1 MVKNIKLNT
10 FFFKEYAQITEKNSY
25 SAYIPNGSKGIWCIA
40 DFNEKINEKMQ
51 EKSEISQKIGNG
63 NIENKKI
70 DKINLAKI
78 GVHKII
84 EKYLGNN
91 EFSLENIKQMIQSS
105 IDKVIFEKTKLY
117 KFHKAEKDFDLKNFY
132 SQIVIIIEKNN
143 MIVGNMGKTELVL
156 YRENRI
162 VEKISG
168 EQFKKIRLKKH
179 DYLLA
184 GSPEF
189 WKVVNESEIEEIY
202 VDRKSKL
209 NVEQNLSEQIKA
221 SEKKLGKVIPFLSI
235 FVEDIEMEKNYELLE
250 KEINE
255 KNQKQEKV
263 VKYIFL
269 AVIFV
274 FMFIGLMIFL
284 ELHHALVLAMGFMTI
299 PYAILT
305 FKLSGKRAK
314 GSREAVVLV
323 QELTNNYKI
332 NSCNMREAIE
342 ATAISMESSAA
353 VKRVMI
359 NLAKNLNNASSSK
372 EIGEAVENFRFAFGT
387 AWADILAA
395 NIFIAVYRGVKVEN
409 SLRDLGKSIAN
420 SKKIVE
426 HSRRQGYE
434 ARLMIRYMMPIC
446 MIMTIIGSKLFFDMS
461 IAEYIVCQFSS
472 KSSLYWLLASI
483 FLYSAACLADMFF
496 SSRKMDL

>member
-10 FFFKEYAQITEKNSY
+10 FFFKEYAQIAEKNTY

-40 DFNEKINEKMQ
+40 DLDKKTDEKMQ
-51 EKSEISQKIGNG
+51 EKLEISQKIENS
-63 NIENKKI
+63 NVENKKV

-84 EKYLGNN
+84 EKYLENN
-91 EFSLENIKQMIQSS
+91 EFLLENMKQMIQSS
-105 IDKVIFEKTKLY
+105 IDKVIFEKAKLY

-202 VDRKSKL
+202 VDRKSKS

-250 KEINE
+250 KKINE

-274 FMFIGLMIFL
+274 FIFVSVGKNIQKGNLKGERKEKVKNIMAEKIIEKANLMKTNLNKQSEIERNKVRQKNIEDEIEKTL
-284 ELHHALVLAMGFMTI
+284 ENSNLVENEEVKNKKI
-299 PYAILT
+299 ENEEIE
-305 FKLSGKRAK
+305 K
-314 GSREAVVLV
+314 
-323 QELTNNYKI
+323 NY
-332 NSCNMREAIE
+332 
-342 ATAISMESSAA
+342 
-353 VKRVMI
+353 
-359 NLAKNLNNASSSK
+359 AKNLEITQNIIKTKEKRAEKLNNSRIKKKVSKNKKYNRKNLNADNRNFKKNYKVKSNGISQLEK
-372 EIGEAVENFRFAFGT
+372 EIEQNWEVLGRDRNGNNFVKNREFKRENKNGFFVKGN
-387 AWADILAA
+387 
-395 NIFIAVYRGVKVEN
+395 NIE
-409 SLRDLGKSIAN
+409 
-420 SKKIVE
+420 
-426 HSRRQGYE
+426 
-434 ARLMIRYMMPIC
+434 
-446 MIMTIIGSKLFFDMS
+446 
-461 IAEYIVCQFSS
+461 
-472 KSSLYWLLASI
+472 
-483 FLYSAACLADMFF
+483 
-496 SSRKMDL
+496 

>member
-1 MVKNIKLNT
+1 MIKNIKLNT
-10 FFFKEYAQITEKNSY
+10 FFFKEYAQIAEKNTY

-40 DFNEKINEKMQ
+40 DLDEKTNEKWQK
-51 EKSEISQKIGNG
+51 KSEISQKIGNS

-84 EKYLGNN
+84 EKYLENN

-117 KFHKAEKDFDLKNFY
+117 KFHKAEKNFY

-143 MIVGNMGKTELVL
+143 MIVGNMGKTEFVL

-168 EQFKKIRLKKH
+168 EQVKKIRLKKH

-184 GSPEF
+184 GSPGF
-189 WKVVNESEIEEIY
+189 WKVVNESEIEEVY

-274 FMFIGLMIFL
+274 FMFISVGKNIQKGNLKGKRKEKVKNIMAEKIIEKANLMK
-284 ELHHALVLAMGFMTI
+284 TN
-299 PYAILT
+299 
-305 FKLSGKRAK
+305 LSKRAK
-314 GSREAVVLV
+314 IEMDKVRQKNIEDEKTL
-323 QELTNNYKI
+323 E
-332 NSCNMREAIE
+332 NS
-342 ATAISMESSAA
+342 
-353 VKRVMI
+353 
-359 NLAKNLNNASSSK
+359 NLAENKEVRNKKIENEEIEKNHVKNLEITQNIIETKEKRAEKLNNSRIKKKVSKNKKYNRKNLNADNRNFKKNYKVKSNGISQLEK
-372 EIGEAVENFRFAFGT
+372 EIEKNWEVLGRDRNGNNFVKNREFKREKKNGFFIKGN
-387 AWADILAA
+387 
-395 NIFIAVYRGVKVEN
+395 NIEWEV
-409 SLRDLGKSIAN
+409 
-420 SKKIVE
+420 
-426 HSRRQGYE
+426 
-434 ARLMIRYMMPIC
+434 
-446 MIMTIIGSKLFFDMS
+446 
-461 IAEYIVCQFSS
+461 
-472 KSSLYWLLASI
+472 
-483 FLYSAACLADMFF
+483 
-496 SSRKMDL
+496 

>member
-10 FFFKEYAQITEKNSY
+10 FFFKEYVKIAEKNTY

-40 DFNEKINEKMQ
+40 DFDEKTNEKMQ
-51 EKSEISQKIGNG
+51 EKSEISQKIEKS

-84 EKYLGNN
+84 EKYLENN

-168 EQFKKIRLKKH
+168 KQFKKIRLKKH

-274 FMFIGLMIFL
+274 FMFVSVGKNIQKGNLKGERKEKVKNIMAQKIIEKANLMKANLNKQSEIERNKVKQKNIEDEVEKTL
-284 ELHHALVLAMGFMTI
+284 ENSDLVENEEVKNK
-299 PYAILT
+299 
-305 FKLSGKRAK
+305 KLENEEIEK
-314 GSREAVVLV
+314 
-323 QELTNNYKI
+323 NY
-332 NSCNMREAIE
+332 
-342 ATAISMESSAA
+342 
-353 VKRVMI
+353 
-359 NLAKNLNNASSSK
+359 AKNLEITQNIIKTKEKGAEKLNNSRIIKKVSK
-372 EIGEAVENFRFAFGT
+372 N
-387 AWADILAA
+387 
-395 NIFIAVYRGVKVEN
+395 
-409 SLRDLGKSIAN
+409 
-420 SKKIVE
+420 KKYN
-426 HSRRQGYE
+426 R
-434 ARLMIRYMMPIC
+434 
-446 MIMTIIGSKLFFDMS
+446 
-461 IAEYIVCQFSS
+461 
-472 KSSLYWLLASI
+472 
-483 FLYSAACLADMFF
+483 
-496 SSRKMDL
+496 

>member
-51 EKSEISQKIGNG
+51 EKSEISQKFENS
-63 NIENKKI
+63 NVENKKI

-84 EKYLGNN
+84 EKYLENN
-91 EFSLENIKQMIQSS
+91 EFSLENIEQIIQSS
-105 IDKVIFEKTKLY
+105 IDKVVFEKTKLY

-162 VEKISG
+162 VEKIG
-168 EQFKKIRLKKH
+168 GKQVKKIRLKKH

-189 WKVVNESEIEEIY
+189 WKVVNESEIEEVY
-202 VDRKSKL
+202 VDKKSKE
-209 NVEQNLSEQIKA
+209 NIEQSLSEQIKLA
-221 SEKKLGKVIPFLSI
+221 EKKLGKVIPFLSI

-274 FMFIGLMIFL
+274 FMFVSVGKNIQKGNLKGERKEKNIMAEKIIEKANLMKNNLNKQSEIERNKVRQKNIEDEKTL
-284 ELHHALVLAMGFMTI
+284 E
-299 PYAILT
+299 
-305 FKLSGKRAK
+305 
-314 GSREAVVLV
+314 
-323 QELTNNYKI
+323 
-332 NSCNMREAIE
+332 NS
-342 ATAISMESSAA
+342 
-353 VKRVMI
+353 
-359 NLAKNLNNASSSK
+359 NLAENKEVRNKKIENKEIEKNHVKNLEITQNITESKEKSTKKLNNSRIKKKVSKNKEYNRKNLNADNRNFKKNYKVKSNGISQLEK
-372 EIGEAVENFRFAFGT
+372 EIEKNWEVLGRDRNGNNF
-387 AWADILAA
+387 
-395 NIFIAVYRGVKVEN
+395 VKNRE
-409 SLRDLGKSIAN
+409 
-420 SKKIVE
+420 
-426 HSRRQGYE
+426 
-434 ARLMIRYMMPIC
+434 
-446 MIMTIIGSKLFFDMS
+446 F
-461 IAEYIVCQFSS
+461 
-472 KSSLYWLLASI
+472 
-483 FLYSAACLADMFF
+483 
-496 SSRKMDL
+496 

>member
-10 FFFKEYAQITEKNSY
+10 FFFKEYAQIAEKNTY

-40 DFNEKINEKMQ
+40 DFDEKTDEKIQ
-51 EKSEISQKIGNG
+51 EKLEISQKIENS
-63 NIENKKI
+63 NVENEKIE
-70 DKINLAKI
+70 KINLAKI

-168 EQFKKIRLKKH
+168 EQVKKIRLKKH

-184 GSPEF
+184 GSPGF

-274 FMFIGLMIFL
+274 FMFVSVGKNIQKGNFKGERKEKVKNIMAEKILEKANLM
-284 ELHHALVLAMGFMTI
+284 
-299 PYAILT
+299 
-305 FKLSGKRAK
+305 KNNLSKRA
-314 GSREAVVLV
+314 E
-323 QELTNNYKI
+323 
-332 NSCNMREAIE
+332 IE
-342 ATAISMESSAA
+342 MDK
-353 VKRVMI
+353 VKQKNI
-359 NLAKNLNNASSSK
+359 ENEEIEKNHAKNLEITQNIIETKEKRAEKLNNSRIKKKSSK
-372 EIGEAVENFRFAFGT
+372 NKKYNRKNLNADNRNFKKNYKVKSNGISQLEKEIEQNWEVLGRDRNGNNFVKNREFKRENKNGFFIKGN
-387 AWADILAA
+387 
-395 NIFIAVYRGVKVEN
+395 NIEWEV
-409 SLRDLGKSIAN
+409 
-420 SKKIVE
+420 
-426 HSRRQGYE
+426 
-434 ARLMIRYMMPIC
+434 
-446 MIMTIIGSKLFFDMS
+446 
-461 IAEYIVCQFSS
+461 
-472 KSSLYWLLASI
+472 
-483 FLYSAACLADMFF
+483 
-496 SSRKMDL
+496 

>member
-40 DFNEKINEKMQ
+40 DFNEKTDEKIQ
-51 EKSEISQKIGNG
+51 EKSEVSQKIENS
-63 NIENKKI
+63 NVENKKI

-91 EFSLENIKQMIQSS
+91 EFSLENIKQMMQSS

-117 KFHKAEKDFDLKNFY
+117 KFHKAENNLDLKNFY

-168 EQFKKIRLKKH
+168 EESKKVRLKKY

-189 WKVVNESEIEEIY
+189 WKVVNESEIEEVY
-202 VDRKSKL
+202 VDKKSKE
-209 NVEQNLSEQIKA
+209 NIEQSLSEQIKLA
-221 SEKKLGKVIPFLSI
+221 EKKLGKVISFLSI

-263 VKYIFL
+263 VKYMFL

-274 FMFIGLMIFL
+274 FMFVSVGKNIQKGNLKGERKEKVKNIMAEKIIEKANLM
-284 ELHHALVLAMGFMTI
+284 
-299 PYAILT
+299 
-305 FKLSGKRAK
+305 KNNLSKRAEIEMDKVKQKNIENEEIEKNYVKNLEITQNITKSKEK
-314 GSREAVVLV
+314 GAKKLNNSRIKKKVSK
-323 QELTNNYKI
+323 NKKYN
-332 NSCNMREAIE
+332 R
-342 ATAISMESSAA
+342 
-353 VKRVMI
+353 
-359 NLAKNLNNASSSK
+359 KNLNADNRNFKKNYKVKSNGISQLEK
-372 EIGEAVENFRFAFGT
+372 EIEQNWEVLGRDRNGNNFG
-387 AWADILAA
+387 
-395 NIFIAVYRGVKVEN
+395 
-409 SLRDLGKSIAN
+409 
-420 SKKIVE
+420 
-426 HSRRQGYE
+426 
-434 ARLMIRYMMPIC
+434 
-446 MIMTIIGSKLFFDMS
+446 
-461 IAEYIVCQFSS
+461 
-472 KSSLYWLLASI
+472 
-483 FLYSAACLADMFF
+483 
-496 SSRKMDL
+496 

>member
-1 MVKNIKLNT
+1 MIKKIKLNT
-10 FFFKEYAQITEKNSY
+10 FFFKEYAQIAEKNTY

-40 DFNEKINEKMQ
+40 DLDEKTNEKWQ
-51 EKSEISQKIGNG
+51 EKSEISQKIKNS
-63 NIENKKI
+63 NVENEKIE
-70 DKINLAKI
+70 KINLAKI

-84 EKYLGNN
+84 EKYLENN
-91 EFSLENIKQMIQSS
+91 EFSLENIKQIIQSS
-105 IDKVIFEKTKLY
+105 IDKVVFEKTKLY

-143 MIVGNMGKTELVL
+143 MIVGNMGKTEFVL

-168 EQFKKIRLKKH
+168 EQVKKIRLKKH

-184 GSPEF
+184 GSPGF

-255 KNQKQEKV
+255 KNQKREKV

-274 FMFIGLMIFL
+274 FMFISVGKNIQKGNLKGKRKEKVKNIMAEKIIEKANLMK
-284 ELHHALVLAMGFMTI
+284 TN
-299 PYAILT
+299 
-305 FKLSGKRAK
+305 LSKRAK
-314 GSREAVVLV
+314 IEMDKVRQKNIEDEKTL
-323 QELTNNYKI
+323 E
-332 NSCNMREAIE
+332 NS
-342 ATAISMESSAA
+342 
-353 VKRVMI
+353 
-359 NLAKNLNNASSSK
+359 NLAENKEVRNKKIENEEIEKNHVKNLEITQNIIETKEKRAEKLNNSRIKKKVSKNKKYNRKNLNADNRNFKKNYKVKSNGISQLEK
-372 EIGEAVENFRFAFGT
+372 EIEKNWEILGRDRNGNNFVKNREFKRENKNGFFIKGN
-387 AWADILAA
+387 
-395 NIFIAVYRGVKVEN
+395 NIEWEV
-409 SLRDLGKSIAN
+409 
-420 SKKIVE
+420 
-426 HSRRQGYE
+426 
-434 ARLMIRYMMPIC
+434 
-446 MIMTIIGSKLFFDMS
+446 
-461 IAEYIVCQFSS
+461 
-472 KSSLYWLLASI
+472 
-483 FLYSAACLADMFF
+483 
-496 SSRKMDL
+496 

>member
-1 MVKNIKLNT
+1 MIKNIKLNT
-10 FFFKEYAQITEKNSY
+10 FFFKEYAQIAEKNTY

-40 DFNEKINEKMQ
+40 DFNEKIDEKMQ
-51 EKSEISQKIGNG
+51 EKSEIFQKIENS
-63 NIENKKI
+63 NVENKKV

-84 EKYLGNN
+84 EKYLENN
-91 EFSLENIKQMIQSS
+91 EFSLENIEQIIQSS

-143 MIVGNMGKTELVL
+143 MIVGNMGKTEFIL

-255 KNQKQEKV
+255 KNQKQEMA
-263 VKYIFL
+263 VKYMFLVAMFIFL
-269 AVIFV
+269 FV
-274 FMFIGLMIFL
+274 SVGKNIQKGNLKGERKEKAKNIMAEKILEKANLM
-284 ELHHALVLAMGFMTI
+284 
-299 PYAILT
+299 
-305 FKLSGKRAK
+305 KNNLSKRAEIEMDK
-314 GSREAVVLV
+314 VKQKNIENEEIEKNYVKNLEITQNIIETKEERAKKLNNSRIKKKVSK
-323 QELTNNYKI
+323 NKKYN
-332 NSCNMREAIE
+332 R
-342 ATAISMESSAA
+342 
-353 VKRVMI
+353 
-359 NLAKNLNNASSSK
+359 KNLNADNRNFKKNYKVKSNGISQLEK
-372 EIGEAVENFRFAFGT
+372 EIEKNWEILGRDRNGNNFVKNREFKRENKNGFFIKGN
-387 AWADILAA
+387 
-395 NIFIAVYRGVKVEN
+395 NIEWEV
-409 SLRDLGKSIAN
+409 
-420 SKKIVE
+420 
-426 HSRRQGYE
+426 
-434 ARLMIRYMMPIC
+434 
-446 MIMTIIGSKLFFDMS
+446 
-461 IAEYIVCQFSS
+461 
-472 KSSLYWLLASI
+472 
-483 FLYSAACLADMFF
+483 
-496 SSRKMDL
+496 

>member
-51 EKSEISQKIGNG
+51 EKSEISQKFENS
-63 NIENKKI
+63 NVENKKI

-84 EKYLGNN
+84 EKYLENN

-117 KFHKAEKDFDLKNFY
+117 KFHKPEKDFDLKNFY

-143 MIVGNMGKTELVL
+143 MIVGNMGKTEFVL

-168 EQFKKIRLKKH
+168 EQVKKIRLKKH

-184 GSPEF
+184 GSPGF
-189 WKVVNESEIEEIY
+189 WKVVNENEIEEIY

-255 KNQKQEKV
+255 KNQKREMA
-263 VKYIFL
+263 VKYMFL

-274 FMFIGLMIFL
+274 FMFVSVGKNIQKGNLKDERKEKVKNIMAEKILEKANLM
-284 ELHHALVLAMGFMTI
+284 
-299 PYAILT
+299 
-305 FKLSGKRAK
+305 KNNLSKRAEIEMDKVKQKNIENEEIEKNYVKNLEITQNIIETKEK
-314 GSREAVVLV
+314 GAEKLNNSRIKKKVSK
-323 QELTNNYKI
+323 NKKYN
-332 NSCNMREAIE
+332 R
-342 ATAISMESSAA
+342 
-353 VKRVMI
+353 
-359 NLAKNLNNASSSK
+359 KNLNTDNRNFKKNYKVKSNGISQLEK
-372 EIGEAVENFRFAFGT
+372 EIEKNWEILGRDRNGNNFVKNREFKRENKNGFFIKGN
-387 AWADILAA
+387 
-395 NIFIAVYRGVKVEN
+395 NIEWEV
-409 SLRDLGKSIAN
+409 
-420 SKKIVE
+420 
-426 HSRRQGYE
+426 
-434 ARLMIRYMMPIC
+434 
-446 MIMTIIGSKLFFDMS
+446 
-461 IAEYIVCQFSS
+461 
-472 KSSLYWLLASI
+472 
-483 FLYSAACLADMFF
+483 
-496 SSRKMDL
+496 

>member
-1 MVKNIKLNT
+1 MIKKIKLNT
-10 FFFKEYAQITEKNSY
+10 FFFKEYAQISEKNTY

-40 DFNEKINEKMQ
+40 DLDEKADEKMQ
-51 EKSEISQKIGNG
+51 KKLEIFQKIENS
-63 NIENKKI
+63 NVENKKI

-84 EKYLGNN
+84 EKYLENN

-105 IDKVIFEKTKLY
+105 IDKVVFEKTKLY

-162 VEKISG
+162 VKKISG
-168 EQFKKIRLKKH
+168 EQVKKISLKKH

-263 VKYIFL
+263 VKYMFL

-274 FMFIGLMIFL
+274 FMFVSVGKNIQKGNLKGERKEKVKNIMVEKIIEKANLMKNNLNKQSEIEGNKVRQKNIEDEVEKTFENSDMGKNEEVRNKKIENEEIEKNYVKKL
-284 ELHHALVLAMGFMTI
+284 EITQNI
-299 PYAILT
+299 IET
-305 FKLSGKRAK
+305 KEKRAK
-314 GSREAVVLV
+314 KLNNSRIKKKVSK
-323 QELTNNYKI
+323 NKKYN
-332 NSCNMREAIE
+332 R
-342 ATAISMESSAA
+342 
-353 VKRVMI
+353 
-359 NLAKNLNNASSSK
+359 KNLNADNRNFKKNYKVKSNGISELEK
-372 EIGEAVENFRFAFGT
+372 EIEKNWEVLGRDRNGNNFVKNREFKRENKNGFFVKGN
-387 AWADILAA
+387 
-395 NIFIAVYRGVKVEN
+395 NIEWEV
-409 SLRDLGKSIAN
+409 
-420 SKKIVE
+420 
-426 HSRRQGYE
+426 
-434 ARLMIRYMMPIC
+434 
-446 MIMTIIGSKLFFDMS
+446 
-461 IAEYIVCQFSS
+461 
-472 KSSLYWLLASI
+472 
-483 FLYSAACLADMFF
+483 
-496 SSRKMDL
+496 

>member
-1 MVKNIKLNT
+1 MIKNIKLNT
-10 FFFKEYAQITEKNSY
+10 FFFKEYAQISEKNTY

-40 DFNEKINEKMQ
+40 DLNEKADEKMQ
-51 EKSEISQKIGNG
+51 KKLEIFQKIENS
-63 NIENKKI
+63 NVENKKI

-84 EKYLGNN
+84 EKYLENN

-117 KFHKAEKDFDLKNFY
+117 KFHKAKKDFDLKNFY

-143 MIVGNMGKTELVL
+143 MIVGNIGKTELVL

-184 GSPEF
+184 GSLEF

-235 FVEDIEMEKNYELLE
+235 FVEDIEMKKNYELLE

-255 KNQKQEKV
+255 KNKKQEKV

-274 FMFIGLMIFL
+274 FIFVSVGKNIQKGNFKSERKEKVKNIMAEKIIEKANLMKTNLSKRAEIERDKVKQKNIEDEVEKPLGNSHLVENEEVKNKKIENEEIEKNYAKNL
-284 ELHHALVLAMGFMTI
+284 EIIQNIIET
-299 PYAILT
+299 
-305 FKLSGKRAK
+305 KEKRAK
-314 GSREAVVLV
+314 KLNNSRIKKKVSK
-323 QELTNNYKI
+323 NKKYN
-332 NSCNMREAIE
+332 R
-342 ATAISMESSAA
+342 
-353 VKRVMI
+353 
-359 NLAKNLNNASSSK
+359 KNLNADNRNFKKNYKVKSNGISQLEK
-372 EIGEAVENFRFAFGT
+372 EIEKNWEILGRDRNGNNFVKNREFKREKKNGFFIKGN
-387 AWADILAA
+387 
-395 NIFIAVYRGVKVEN
+395 NIEWEV
-409 SLRDLGKSIAN
+409 
-420 SKKIVE
+420 
-426 HSRRQGYE
+426 
-434 ARLMIRYMMPIC
+434 
-446 MIMTIIGSKLFFDMS
+446 
-461 IAEYIVCQFSS
+461 
-472 KSSLYWLLASI
+472 
-483 FLYSAACLADMFF
+483 
-496 SSRKMDL
+496 

>member
-10 FFFKEYAQITEKNSY
+10 FFFKEYAQIAEKNTY

-40 DFNEKINEKMQ
+40 DFDEKTNEKMQ
-51 EKSEISQKIGNG
+51 EKLEISQKIEKSNV
-63 NIENKKI
+63 ENKKI

-84 EKYLGNN
+84 EKYLENN

-105 IDKVIFEKTKLY
+105 IDKVIFEKAKLY

-143 MIVGNMGKTELVL
+143 MIIGNMGKTELVL

-168 EQFKKIRLKKH
+168 KQFKKIRLKKY

-250 KEINE
+250 KKINE

-269 AVIFV
+269 TVIFV
-274 FMFIGLMIFL
+274 FMFVSVGKNIQKGNLKGERKEKVKNIMAEKIIEKANLMKNNLNKQSEIERNKVKQKNIEDEVEKTL
-284 ELHHALVLAMGFMTI
+284 ENSDLVENEEVKNKKLENEEI
-299 PYAILT
+299 EKNYAKNLEIT
-305 FKLSGKRAK
+305 QNIIKTKEKRAK
-314 GSREAVVLV
+314 KLNNSRIKKKVSK
-323 QELTNNYKI
+323 NKKYN
-332 NSCNMREAIE
+332 R
-342 ATAISMESSAA
+342 
-353 VKRVMI
+353 
-359 NLAKNLNNASSSK
+359 KNLNADNRNFKKNYKVKSNGISQLEK
-372 EIGEAVENFRFAFGT
+372 EIEKNWEILGRDRNGNNFVKNREFKRENKNGFFIKGN
-387 AWADILAA
+387 
-395 NIFIAVYRGVKVEN
+395 NIEWEV
-409 SLRDLGKSIAN
+409 
-420 SKKIVE
+420 
-426 HSRRQGYE
+426 
-434 ARLMIRYMMPIC
+434 
-446 MIMTIIGSKLFFDMS
+446 
-461 IAEYIVCQFSS
+461 
-472 KSSLYWLLASI
+472 
-483 FLYSAACLADMFF
+483 
-496 SSRKMDL
+496 

>member
-10 FFFKEYAQITEKNSY
+10 FFFKEYAQIAEKNTY

-40 DFNEKINEKMQ
+40 DFDEKTNEKWQ
-51 EKSEISQKIGNG
+51 EKSEISQKIENS
-63 NIENKKI
+63 NVENEKIE
-70 DKINLAKI
+70 KINLAKI

-84 EKYLGNN
+84 EKYLENN

-168 EQFKKIRLKKH
+168 EQVKKIRLKKH

-235 FVEDIEMEKNYELLE
+235 FVEDIEMEKNYKLLE

-263 VKYIFL
+263 VKYMFL

-274 FMFIGLMIFL
+274 FMFISVGKNIQKGNFKGERKEKVKNIMAEKIIEKANLMK
-284 ELHHALVLAMGFMTI
+284 TN
-299 PYAILT
+299 
-305 FKLSGKRAK
+305 LSKRAEIERDK
-314 GSREAVVLV
+314 VKQKNIEDEVEKPLGNSDLV
-323 QELTNNYKI
+323 ENEEVKNKKIENEEIEKNY
-332 NSCNMREAIE
+332 
-342 ATAISMESSAA
+342 
-353 VKRVMI
+353 
-359 NLAKNLNNASSSK
+359 AKNLEIIQNITETKEKRAEKLNNSRIKKKVSKNKKYNRKNLNADNRNFKKNYKVKSNGISQLEK
-372 EIGEAVENFRFAFGT
+372 EIEKNWEILGRDRNGNNFVKNREFKRENKNGFFIKGN
-387 AWADILAA
+387 
-395 NIFIAVYRGVKVEN
+395 NIEWEV
-409 SLRDLGKSIAN
+409 
-420 SKKIVE
+420 
-426 HSRRQGYE
+426 
-434 ARLMIRYMMPIC
+434 
-446 MIMTIIGSKLFFDMS
+446 
-461 IAEYIVCQFSS
+461 
-472 KSSLYWLLASI
+472 
-483 FLYSAACLADMFF
+483 
-496 SSRKMDL
+496 

>member
-40 DFNEKINEKMQ
+40 NFDEKTDEKMQ
-51 EKSEISQKIGNG
+51 EKSEISQKFEN
-63 NIENKKI
+63 NNVENKKI

-84 EKYLGNN
+84 EKYLENN
-91 EFSLENIKQMIQSS
+91 EFSLENIEQIIQSS

-143 MIVGNMGKTELVL
+143 MIVGNIGKTELVL

-162 VEKISG
+162 VEKIGG
-168 EQFKKIRLKKH
+168 EQVKKIRLKKH

-255 KNQKQEKV
+255 KNQKQEMA
-263 VKYIFL
+263 VKYMFLVAMFIFL
-269 AVIFV
+269 FV
-274 FMFIGLMIFL
+274 SVGKNIQKSYFENRKNGNIENVMAKKIGEKANLL
-284 ELHHALVLAMGFMTI
+284 ESRLYVKAEIEKSKIELKNLGNVKVEVKESAGNRNLVEYQKEETGNEEIKNKDMENLQITENN
-299 PYAILT
+299 
-305 FKLSGKRAK
+305 KESKVKRAEK
-314 GSREAVVLV
+314 LNNSRI
-323 QELTNNYKI
+323 KKK
-332 NSCNMREAIE
+332 
-342 ATAISMESSAA
+342 SS
-353 VKRVMI
+353 KNKKYNR
-359 NLAKNLNNASSSK
+359 KNLNADNRNFKKNYKVKSNGISQLEK
-372 EIGEAVENFRFAFGT
+372 EIEQNWEILGRDRNGNNFG
-387 AWADILAA
+387 
-395 NIFIAVYRGVKVEN
+395 
-409 SLRDLGKSIAN
+409 
-420 SKKIVE
+420 
-426 HSRRQGYE
+426 
-434 ARLMIRYMMPIC
+434 
-446 MIMTIIGSKLFFDMS
+446 
-461 IAEYIVCQFSS
+461 
-472 KSSLYWLLASI
+472 
-483 FLYSAACLADMFF
+483 
-496 SSRKMDL
+496 

>member
-1 MVKNIKLNT
+1 MIKNIKLNT
-10 FFFKEYAQITEKNSY
+10 FFFKEYAQIAEKNTY

-51 EKSEISQKIGNG
+51 EKSEISQKFENS
-63 NIENKKI
+63 NVENKKI

-84 EKYLGNN
+84 EKYLKNN

-105 IDKVIFEKTKLY
+105 IDKVVFEKTKLY

-143 MIVGNMGKTELVL
+143 MIVGNMGKTEFVL

-168 EQFKKIRLKKH
+168 EQVKKIRLKKH

-250 KEINE
+250 SEVSK
-255 KNQKQEKV
+255 KNQKREMA

-269 AVIFV
+269 SAMFA
-274 FMFIGLMIFL
+274 FMLVSVGKNIQKGNFKNRKNENVKNIMTKKISEKSNLL
-284 ELHHALVLAMGFMTI
+284 ENNLYVKAEIEKSKIELENLGNVKVEVKESAGNRNLVEYQKEETGNEEIKNKDMENLQITENN
-299 PYAILT
+299 
-305 FKLSGKRAK
+305 KESKVKRAK
-314 GSREAVVLV
+314 KLNHSRIKKKVSK
-323 QELTNNYKI
+323 NKKYN
-332 NSCNMREAIE
+332 R
-342 ATAISMESSAA
+342 
-353 VKRVMI
+353 
-359 NLAKNLNNASSSK
+359 KNLNADNRNFKKYYKVKSNGISQLEK
-372 EIGEAVENFRFAFGT
+372 EIEKNWEVLGRDRNGNNFMKNREFKREKKNGFFIKGN
-387 AWADILAA
+387 
-395 NIFIAVYRGVKVEN
+395 NIEWEV
-409 SLRDLGKSIAN
+409 
-420 SKKIVE
+420 
-426 HSRRQGYE
+426 
-434 ARLMIRYMMPIC
+434 
-446 MIMTIIGSKLFFDMS
+446 
-461 IAEYIVCQFSS
+461 
-472 KSSLYWLLASI
+472 
-483 FLYSAACLADMFF
+483 
-496 SSRKMDL
+496 

>member
-10 FFFKEYAQITEKNSY
+10 FFFKEYAQIAEKNTY

-40 DFNEKINEKMQ
+40 DFDEKTDEKMQ
-51 EKSEISQKIGNG
+51 EKSEISQKIENS
-63 NIENKKI
+63 NVENKKV

-84 EKYLGNN
+84 EKYLENN
-91 EFSLENIKQMIQSS
+91 EFSLENIEQIIQSS
-105 IDKVIFEKTKLY
+105 IDKVVFEKTKLY

-143 MIVGNMGKTELVL
+143 MIVGNMGKTEFVL
-156 YRENRI
+156 YRESRI

-189 WKVVNESEIEEIY
+189 WKVVNESEIEEVY
-202 VDRKSKL
+202 VDKKSKE
-209 NVEQNLSEQIKA
+209 NIEQSLSEQIKA

-263 VKYIFL
+263 VKFIFL

-274 FMFIGLMIFL
+274 FMFVSVGKNIQKGNLKGERKEKSIMAEKIIEKANLM
-284 ELHHALVLAMGFMTI
+284 
-299 PYAILT
+299 
-305 FKLSGKRAK
+305 KNNLSKRAEIEMDKVKQKNIENEEIEKNYVKNLEITQNIIETKEK
-314 GSREAVVLV
+314 GAEKLNNSRIKKKVSK
-323 QELTNNYKI
+323 NKKYN
-332 NSCNMREAIE
+332 R
-342 ATAISMESSAA
+342 
-353 VKRVMI
+353 
-359 NLAKNLNNASSSK
+359 KNLNADNRNFKKYYKVKSNGISQLEK
-372 EIGEAVENFRFAFGT
+372 EIEKNWEVLGRDRNGNNLVKNREFKRKKKNGFFIKGN
-387 AWADILAA
+387 
-395 NIFIAVYRGVKVEN
+395 NIEWEV
-409 SLRDLGKSIAN
+409 
-420 SKKIVE
+420 
-426 HSRRQGYE
+426 
-434 ARLMIRYMMPIC
+434 
-446 MIMTIIGSKLFFDMS
+446 
-461 IAEYIVCQFSS
+461 
-472 KSSLYWLLASI
+472 
-483 FLYSAACLADMFF
+483 
-496 SSRKMDL
+496 

>member
-1 MVKNIKLNT
+1 MIKNIKLNT
-10 FFFKEYAQITEKNSY
+10 FFFKEYAQIAEKNTY

-40 DFNEKINEKMQ
+40 DLDEKTDEKMQ
-51 EKSEISQKIGNG
+51 EKSEIFQKIENS
-63 NIENKKI
+63 NVENKKVN
-70 DKINLAKI
+70 KINLAKI

-84 EKYLGNN
+84 EKYLENN
-91 EFSLENIKQMIQSS
+91 EFSLENIEQIIQSS

-168 EQFKKIRLKKH
+168 EQVKKIKLKKH

-255 KNQKQEKV
+255 KNQKQEMA
-263 VKYIFL
+263 VKYMFLVAMFIFL
-269 AVIFV
+269 FV
-274 FMFIGLMIFL
+274 SVGKNIQKSYFENRKNGNTENVMAKKIGEKANLL
-284 ELHHALVLAMGFMTI
+284 ESRLYVKAEI
-299 PYAILT
+299 E
-305 FKLSGKRAK
+305 KGKI
-314 GSREAVVLV
+314 
-323 QELTNNYKI
+323 EL
-332 NSCNMREAIE
+332 
-342 ATAISMESSAA
+342 
-353 VKRVMI
+353 
-359 NLAKNLNNASSSK
+359 KNLGN
-372 EIGEAVENFRFAFGT
+372 
-387 AWADILAA
+387 
-395 NIFIAVYRGVKVEN
+395 VKVEVKESTGNRNLVEYQKEETGNEEIKNKDMENLQITENNKESKVKRSEKLNN
-409 SLRDLGKSIAN
+409 SRI
-420 SKKIVE
+420 KK
-426 HSRRQGYE
+426 
-434 ARLMIRYMMPIC
+434 
-446 MIMTIIGSKLFFDMS
+446 K
-461 IAEYIVCQFSS
+461 SS
-472 KSSLYWLLASI
+472 KNKKYNRKKLN
-483 FLYSAACLADMFF
+483 ADNRNFKKNYKVKSNGISQLEKEIEKNWEVLGRDRNGNNFVKNREFKREKKNGFF
-496 SSRKMDL
+496 IKGNNIEWEV

>member
-1 MVKNIKLNT
+1 MIKNIKLNT
-10 FFFKEYAQITEKNSY
+10 FFFKEYAQISEKNTY

-40 DFNEKINEKMQ
+40 DLDEKTDEKMQ
-51 EKSEISQKIGNG
+51 KKSEIFQKIENS
-63 NIENKKI
+63 NVENKKI
-70 DKINLAKI
+70 EKINLAKI

-84 EKYLGNN
+84 EKYLENN

-168 EQFKKIRLKKH
+168 EQVKKIRLKKH

-274 FMFIGLMIFL
+274 FMFISVGKNIQKGNLKGERKEKVKNIMAEKIIEKANLMKIN
-284 ELHHALVLAMGFMTI
+284 
-299 PYAILT
+299 
-305 FKLSGKRAK
+305 LSKRAEIEMDK
-314 GSREAVVLV
+314 VKQKNIEDEVEKNLKNSNLAENKEVRNKKIEN
-323 QELTNNYKI
+323 EEIEKNY
-332 NSCNMREAIE
+332 
-342 ATAISMESSAA
+342 
-353 VKRVMI
+353 
-359 NLAKNLNNASSSK
+359 AKNLEITQNITETKEKRAEKLNNSRIKKKVSKNKKYNRKNLNADNRNFKKNYKVKSNGISQLEK
-372 EIGEAVENFRFAFGT
+372 EIEKNWEVLGRDRNGNNFVKNREFKRENKNGFFIKGN
-387 AWADILAA
+387 
-395 NIFIAVYRGVKVEN
+395 NIEWEV
-409 SLRDLGKSIAN
+409 
-420 SKKIVE
+420 
-426 HSRRQGYE
+426 
-434 ARLMIRYMMPIC
+434 
-446 MIMTIIGSKLFFDMS
+446 
-461 IAEYIVCQFSS
+461 
-472 KSSLYWLLASI
+472 
-483 FLYSAACLADMFF
+483 
-496 SSRKMDL
+496 

>member
-10 FFFKEYAQITEKNSY
+10 FFFKEYAQIAEKNTY

-40 DFNEKINEKMQ
+40 DLDEKIDEKMQ
-51 EKSEISQKIGNG
+51 KKLEIFQKIENS
-63 NIENKKI
+63 NVENKKI

-117 KFHKAEKDFDLKNFY
+117 KVHKVEKNFDLKNFY

-143 MIVGNMGKTELVL
+143 MIVGNMGKTEFVL

-168 EQFKKIRLKKH
+168 EQVKKIRLKKH

-184 GSPEF
+184 GNSEF
-189 WKVVNESEIEEIY
+189 WKVVNESEIEEVY

-209 NVEQNLSEQIKA
+209 NVEQKA

-235 FVEDIEMEKNYELLE
+235 FVEDIEMEKNYKLLE

-274 FMFIGLMIFL
+274 FMLFSVGKNIQKSNFENKKNENVKNVMAKKISEKSNLL
-284 ELHHALVLAMGFMTI
+284 E
-299 PYAILT
+299 
-305 FKLSGKRAK
+305 
-314 GSREAVVLV
+314 
-323 QELTNNYKI
+323 NNLYVKAEIEKNKI
-332 NSCNMREAIE
+332 EQG
-342 ATAISMESSAA
+342 
-353 VKRVMI
+353 
-359 NLAKNLNNASSSK
+359 NLANVKVEVMKTAGNENAVENQNVETGNKEIENKDVKNLEITQNITKSKEKGAKKLNNSRIKKKVFKNKKYNRKNLNADNRNFKKNYKVKSNGISQLEK
-372 EIGEAVENFRFAFGT
+372 EIEKNWEVLGRDRNGNNFVKNREFKRENKNGFFIKGN
-387 AWADILAA
+387 
-395 NIFIAVYRGVKVEN
+395 NIECEV
-409 SLRDLGKSIAN
+409 
-420 SKKIVE
+420 
-426 HSRRQGYE
+426 
-434 ARLMIRYMMPIC
+434 
-446 MIMTIIGSKLFFDMS
+446 
-461 IAEYIVCQFSS
+461 
-472 KSSLYWLLASI
+472 
-483 FLYSAACLADMFF
+483 
-496 SSRKMDL
+496 

>member
-1 MVKNIKLNT
+1 MIKNIKLNT
-10 FFFKEYAQITEKNSY
+10 FFFKEYAQIAEKNTY

-40 DFNEKINEKMQ
+40 DLDEKTNEKWQ
-51 EKSEISQKIGNG
+51 EKSEISQKIGNS

-84 EKYLGNN
+84 EKYLENN
-91 EFSLENIKQMIQSS
+91 EFSLENIKQIIQSS
-105 IDKVIFEKTKLY
+105 VDKVIFEKTKLY
-117 KFHKAEKDFDLKNFY
+117 KFHKAKKDFDLKNFY

-168 EQFKKIRLKKH
+168 KQFKKIRLKKY

-209 NVEQNLSEQIKA
+209 NVEQNLSEQITA

-235 FVEDIEMEKNYELLE
+235 FVEDIEMEKNYKLLE

-263 VKYIFL
+263 VKYMFL

-274 FMFIGLMIFL
+274 FMFISVGKNIQKGNFKGERKEKVKNIMAEKIIEKANLMKTNLSKRAEIERDKVKQKNIEDEVEKPLGNSDLVENEEVKNKKIENEEIEKNYAKNL
-284 ELHHALVLAMGFMTI
+284 EIIQNIIET
-299 PYAILT
+299 
-305 FKLSGKRAK
+305 KEKRAK
-314 GSREAVVLV
+314 KLNNSRIKKKVSK
-323 QELTNNYKI
+323 NKKYN
-332 NSCNMREAIE
+332 R
-342 ATAISMESSAA
+342 
-353 VKRVMI
+353 
-359 NLAKNLNNASSSK
+359 KNLNADNRNFKKNYKVKSNGISQLEK
-372 EIGEAVENFRFAFGT
+372 EIEKNWEILGRDRNGNNFVKNREFKRENKNGFFIKGN
-387 AWADILAA
+387 
-395 NIFIAVYRGVKVEN
+395 NIEWEV
-409 SLRDLGKSIAN
+409 
-420 SKKIVE
+420 
-426 HSRRQGYE
+426 
-434 ARLMIRYMMPIC
+434 
-446 MIMTIIGSKLFFDMS
+446 
-461 IAEYIVCQFSS
+461 
-472 KSSLYWLLASI
+472 
-483 FLYSAACLADMFF
+483 
-496 SSRKMDL
+496 

>member
-10 FFFKEYAQITEKNSY
+10 FFFKEYAQIAEKNTY

-40 DFNEKINEKMQ
+40 DLDEKTNEKMQ
-51 EKSEISQKIGNG
+51 KKSEIFQKIENS
-63 NIENKKI
+63 NVENKKV

-84 EKYLGNN
+84 EKYLENN
-91 EFSLENIKQMIQSS
+91 EFSLENIEQIIQSS

-162 VEKISG
+162 VEKIGG

-184 GSPEF
+184 GNSEF

-202 VDRKSKL
+202 VDRKSKS

-235 FVEDIEMEKNYELLE
+235 FVEDIEMEKNYKLLE

-274 FMFIGLMIFL
+274 FMLFSVGKNIQKGNLKGERKEKVKNIMAEKIIEKANLMK
-284 ELHHALVLAMGFMTI
+284 TN
-299 PYAILT
+299 
-305 FKLSGKRAK
+305 LSKRAEIEMDK
-314 GSREAVVLV
+314 VKQKNIEDEV
-323 QELTNNYKI
+323 QKNLKNSNLAENKEVRNKKIENEEIEKNY
-332 NSCNMREAIE
+332 
-342 ATAISMESSAA
+342 
-353 VKRVMI
+353 
-359 NLAKNLNNASSSK
+359 AKNLEITQNITETKEKRAEKLNNSRIKKKVSKNKKYNRKNLNADNRNFKKNYKVKSNGISQLEK
-372 EIGEAVENFRFAFGT
+372 EIEKNWEVLGRDRNGNNFVKNREFKREKKNGFFIKGN
-387 AWADILAA
+387 
-395 NIFIAVYRGVKVEN
+395 NIEWEV
-409 SLRDLGKSIAN
+409 
-420 SKKIVE
+420 
-426 HSRRQGYE
+426 
-434 ARLMIRYMMPIC
+434 
-446 MIMTIIGSKLFFDMS
+446 
-461 IAEYIVCQFSS
+461 
-472 KSSLYWLLASI
+472 
-483 FLYSAACLADMFF
+483 
-496 SSRKMDL
+496 

>member
-1 MVKNIKLNT
+1 MIKNIKLNT
-10 FFFKEYAQITEKNSY
+10 FFFKEYAQIAEKNTY

-51 EKSEISQKIGNG
+51 EKSEISQKFENS
-63 NIENKKI
+63 NVENKKI

-84 EKYLGNN
+84 EKYLENN
-91 EFSLENIKQMIQSS
+91 EFSLENIEQIIQSS
-105 IDKVIFEKTKLY
+105 IDKVVFEKTKLY

-143 MIVGNMGKTELVL
+143 MIVGNMGKTEFVL

-168 EQFKKIRLKKH
+168 EQVKKIRLKKH

-250 KEINE
+250 SEIDE
-255 KNQKQEKV
+255 KNQKREIS
-263 VKYIFL
+263 VKYMFLAIMFIFL
-269 AVIFV
+269 FV
-274 FMFIGLMIFL
+274 FVGKNIQKGNFENRKNGNTENMLVKKIVQKAKLL
-284 ELHHALVLAMGFMTI
+284 ESRLYVKAEIEKSKIEQGNLGNVKVEVMKTAGNENAVENQNVETGNKEIENKDVKNLEITQNIIKTKEKRGK
-299 PYAILT
+299 
-305 FKLSGKRAK
+305 KLNN
-314 GSREAVVLV
+314 SRIKKKFSK
-323 QELTNNYKI
+323 NKKYN
-332 NSCNMREAIE
+332 R
-342 ATAISMESSAA
+342 
-353 VKRVMI
+353 
-359 NLAKNLNNASSSK
+359 KNLNTDNKNFKKNYKVKSNGISQLEK
-372 EIGEAVENFRFAFGT
+372 EIEKNWEVLGRDRNGNNFVKNREFKRENKNGFFIKGN
-387 AWADILAA
+387 
-395 NIFIAVYRGVKVEN
+395 NIEWEV
-409 SLRDLGKSIAN
+409 
-420 SKKIVE
+420 
-426 HSRRQGYE
+426 
-434 ARLMIRYMMPIC
+434 
-446 MIMTIIGSKLFFDMS
+446 
-461 IAEYIVCQFSS
+461 
-472 KSSLYWLLASI
+472 
-483 FLYSAACLADMFF
+483 
-496 SSRKMDL
+496 

>member
-1 MVKNIKLNT
+1 MIKNIKLNT
-10 FFFKEYAQITEKNSY
+10 FFFKEYAQIAEKNTY

-40 DFNEKINEKMQ
+40 DFDEKTNEKMQ
-51 EKSEISQKIGNG
+51 EKLEISQKIEKSNV
-63 NIENKKI
+63 ENKKI

-84 EKYLGNN
+84 EKYLENN

-105 IDKVIFEKTKLY
+105 IDKVIFEKAKLY

-143 MIVGNMGKTELVL
+143 MIIGNMGKTELVL

-168 EQFKKIRLKKH
+168 KQFKKIRLKKY

-250 KEINE
+250 KKINE

-269 AVIFV
+269 TVIFV
-274 FMFIGLMIFL
+274 FMFVSVGKNIQKGNLKGERKEKVKNIMAEKIIEKANLMKNNLNKQSEIERNKVKQKNIEDEVEKTL
-284 ELHHALVLAMGFMTI
+284 ENSDLVENEEVKNKKLENEEI
-299 PYAILT
+299 EKNYAKNLEIT
-305 FKLSGKRAK
+305 QNIIKTKEKRAK
-314 GSREAVVLV
+314 KLNNSRIKKKVSK
-323 QELTNNYKI
+323 NKKYN
-332 NSCNMREAIE
+332 R
-342 ATAISMESSAA
+342 
-353 VKRVMI
+353 
-359 NLAKNLNNASSSK
+359 KNLNADNRNFKKNYKVKSNGISQLEK
-372 EIGEAVENFRFAFGT
+372 EIEKNWEILGRDRNGNNFVKNREFKRENKNGFFIKGN
-387 AWADILAA
+387 
-395 NIFIAVYRGVKVEN
+395 NIEWEV
-409 SLRDLGKSIAN
+409 
-420 SKKIVE
+420 
-426 HSRRQGYE
+426 
-434 ARLMIRYMMPIC
+434 
-446 MIMTIIGSKLFFDMS
+446 
-461 IAEYIVCQFSS
+461 
-472 KSSLYWLLASI
+472 
-483 FLYSAACLADMFF
+483 
-496 SSRKMDL
+496 

>member
-84 EKYLGNN
+84 EKYLENN

-105 IDKVIFEKTKLY
+105 IDKVVFEKTKLY

-143 MIVGNMGKTELVL
+143 MIVGNMGKTEFVL

-168 EQFKKIRLKKH
+168 EQVKKIRLKKH

-184 GSPEF
+184 GSPGF

-202 VDRKSKL
+202 VDRKSKS

-255 KNQKQEKV
+255 KNQKREIS
-263 VKYIFL
+263 VKYMFLAIMFIFL
-269 AVIFV
+269 FV
-274 FMFIGLMIFL
+274 SVGKNIQKGYFENRKNGNTENVMAKKIGEKANLL
-284 ELHHALVLAMGFMTI
+284 ESRLYVKAEIEKSKIELENLGNVKVEVKESAGNRNLVEYQKEETGNEEIKNKDMENLQITENNKESKI
-299 PYAILT
+299 
-305 FKLSGKRAK
+305 KRAEK
-314 GSREAVVLV
+314 LNNSRI
-323 QELTNNYKI
+323 KKK
-332 NSCNMREAIE
+332 
-342 ATAISMESSAA
+342 SS
-353 VKRVMI
+353 KNKKYNR
-359 NLAKNLNNASSSK
+359 KNLNADNRNFKKYYKVKSNGISQLEK
-372 EIGEAVENFRFAFGT
+372 EIEKNWEVLGRDRNGNNFG
-387 AWADILAA
+387 
-395 NIFIAVYRGVKVEN
+395 
-409 SLRDLGKSIAN
+409 
-420 SKKIVE
+420 
-426 HSRRQGYE
+426 
-434 ARLMIRYMMPIC
+434 
-446 MIMTIIGSKLFFDMS
+446 
-461 IAEYIVCQFSS
+461 
-472 KSSLYWLLASI
+472 
-483 FLYSAACLADMFF
+483 
-496 SSRKMDL
+496 

>member
-51 EKSEISQKIGNG
+51 EKSEISQKIGNC

-84 EKYLGNN
+84 EKYLENN

-105 IDKVIFEKTKLY
+105 IDKVVFEKTKLY

-143 MIVGNMGKTELVL
+143 MIVGNMGKTEFVL

-168 EQFKKIRLKKH
+168 EQVKKIRLKKH

-235 FVEDIEMEKNYELLE
+235 FVEDIEMEKNYELLKSE
-250 KEINE
+250 VSK
-255 KNQKQEKV
+255 KNQKREMA

-269 AVIFV
+269 SAMFA
-274 FMFIGLMIFL
+274 FMLVSVEKNIQKGNFENRKNENVKNVMTKKISEKSNLL
-284 ELHHALVLAMGFMTI
+284 E
-299 PYAILT
+299 
-305 FKLSGKRAK
+305 
-314 GSREAVVLV
+314 
-323 QELTNNYKI
+323 NNLYVKAEIEKNKI
-332 NSCNMREAIE
+332 EQG
-342 ATAISMESSAA
+342 
-353 VKRVMI
+353 
-359 NLAKNLNNASSSK
+359 NLANVKVEVMKTAGNEN
-372 EIGEAVENFRFAFGT
+372 AVENQNVETGNKEIENKDVKNLEITQNIIETKEKKGKKLNNSRIKKKFSKNKKYNRKNLDADNRNFKKNYKVKSNRILQLEKEIEKNWEVLGRDRNGNNFG
-387 AWADILAA
+387 
-395 NIFIAVYRGVKVEN
+395 
-409 SLRDLGKSIAN
+409 
-420 SKKIVE
+420 
-426 HSRRQGYE
+426 
-434 ARLMIRYMMPIC
+434 
-446 MIMTIIGSKLFFDMS
+446 
-461 IAEYIVCQFSS
+461 
-472 KSSLYWLLASI
+472 
-483 FLYSAACLADMFF
+483 
-496 SSRKMDL
+496 

>member
-1 MVKNIKLNT
+1 MIKNIKLNT
-10 FFFKEYAQITEKNSY
+10 FFFKEYAQISEKNTY

-40 DFNEKINEKMQ
+40 DLDEKADEKMQ
-51 EKSEISQKIGNG
+51 KKLEIFQKIENS
-63 NIENKKI
+63 NVENKKI

-84 EKYLGNN
+84 EKYLENN

-156 YRENRI
+156 YGENRI

-168 EQFKKIRLKKH
+168 EQVKKIRLKKH

-189 WKVVNESEIEEIY
+189 WKVVNESEIEEVY

-235 FVEDIEMEKNYELLE
+235 FVEDIEMEKNYKLLE

-263 VKYIFL
+263 AKYIFL

-274 FMFIGLMIFL
+274 FMLFSVGKNIQKGNLKGERKEKVKNIMAEKIIEKANLMKIN
-284 ELHHALVLAMGFMTI
+284 
-299 PYAILT
+299 
-305 FKLSGKRAK
+305 LSKRAEIEMDK
-314 GSREAVVLV
+314 VKQKNIEDEVEKNLKNSNLAENKEVRNKKIEN
-323 QELTNNYKI
+323 EEIEKNY
-332 NSCNMREAIE
+332 
-342 ATAISMESSAA
+342 
-353 VKRVMI
+353 
-359 NLAKNLNNASSSK
+359 AKNLEITQNITETKEKRAEKLNNSRIKKKVSKNKKYNRKNLNADNRNFKKNYKVKSNGISQLEK
-372 EIGEAVENFRFAFGT
+372 EIEQNWEVLGRDRNGNNFVKNREFKREKKNGFFIKGN
-387 AWADILAA
+387 
-395 NIFIAVYRGVKVEN
+395 NIEWEV
-409 SLRDLGKSIAN
+409 
-420 SKKIVE
+420 
-426 HSRRQGYE
+426 
-434 ARLMIRYMMPIC
+434 
-446 MIMTIIGSKLFFDMS
+446 
-461 IAEYIVCQFSS
+461 
-472 KSSLYWLLASI
+472 
-483 FLYSAACLADMFF
+483 
-496 SSRKMDL
+496 

>member
-1 MVKNIKLNT
+1 MIKNIKLNT
-10 FFFKEYAQITEKNSY
+10 FFFKEYVKIAEKNTY

-40 DFNEKINEKMQ
+40 DFDEKTNEKMQ
-51 EKSEISQKIGNG
+51 EKSEISQKIENS
-63 NIENKKI
+63 NVENKKV

-84 EKYLGNN
+84 EKYLENN

-168 EQFKKIRLKKH
+168 KQFKKIRLKKH

-250 KEINE
+250 KKINE

-274 FMFIGLMIFL
+274 FMFVSVGKNIQKGNLKGERKEKVKNIMAQKIIEKANLMKANLNKQSEIERNKVRQKNIEDEIEKTL
-284 ELHHALVLAMGFMTI
+284 ENSNLVENEEVKNKKI
-299 PYAILT
+299 ENEEIEKNYAKNLEIT
-305 FKLSGKRAK
+305 QNIIKTKEKRAEK
-314 GSREAVVLV
+314 LNNSRIKKKVSKNKQYNRKNLNAD
-323 QELTNNYKI
+323 NRNFKKNYKI
-332 NSCNMREAIE
+332 KSNE
-342 ATAISMESSAA
+342 ISQLE
-353 VKRVMI
+353 
-359 NLAKNLNNASSSK
+359 K
-372 EIGEAVENFRFAFGT
+372 EIEQNWEILGRDRNGNNFG
-387 AWADILAA
+387 
-395 NIFIAVYRGVKVEN
+395 
-409 SLRDLGKSIAN
+409 
-420 SKKIVE
+420 
-426 HSRRQGYE
+426 
-434 ARLMIRYMMPIC
+434 
-446 MIMTIIGSKLFFDMS
+446 
-461 IAEYIVCQFSS
+461 
-472 KSSLYWLLASI
+472 
-483 FLYSAACLADMFF
+483 
-496 SSRKMDL
+496 

>member
-1 MVKNIKLNT
+1 MIKNIKLNT
-10 FFFKEYAQITEKNSY
+10 FFFKEYAQIAEKNTY
-25 SAYIPNGSKGIWCIA
+25 SAYIPNGSKGIWCIV
-40 DFNEKINEKMQ
+40 DLDEKTNEKWQ
-51 EKSEISQKIGNG
+51 EKSEISQKIENS
-63 NIENKKI
+63 NVENEKIE
-70 DKINLAKI
+70 KINLAKI

-84 EKYLGNN
+84 EKYLENN

-105 IDKVIFEKTKLY
+105 IDKVVFEKTKLY

-143 MIVGNMGKTELVL
+143 MIVGNMGKTEFVL

-168 EQFKKIRLKKH
+168 EQVKKIRLKKH

-184 GSPEF
+184 GSPGF
-189 WKVVNESEIEEIY
+189 WKVVNENEIEEIY

-274 FMFIGLMIFL
+274 FMFVSVGKNIQKGNFKGERKEKVKNIMAEKILEKANLM
-284 ELHHALVLAMGFMTI
+284 
-299 PYAILT
+299 
-305 FKLSGKRAK
+305 KNNLSKRAEIEMDK
-314 GSREAVVLV
+314 VKQKNIEDEVEKNL
-323 QELTNNYKI
+323 K
-332 NSCNMREAIE
+332 NS
-342 ATAISMESSAA
+342 
-353 VKRVMI
+353 
-359 NLAKNLNNASSSK
+359 NLAENKEVRNKKIENEEIEKNYVKNLEITQNIIETKEKGAEKLNNSRIKKKVSKNKKYNRKNLNADNRNFKKNYKVKSNGISQLEK
-372 EIGEAVENFRFAFGT
+372 EIEKNWEVLGRDRNGNNFVKNREFKRENKNGFFIKGN
-387 AWADILAA
+387 
-395 NIFIAVYRGVKVEN
+395 NIEWEV
-409 SLRDLGKSIAN
+409 
-420 SKKIVE
+420 
-426 HSRRQGYE
+426 
-434 ARLMIRYMMPIC
+434 
-446 MIMTIIGSKLFFDMS
+446 
-461 IAEYIVCQFSS
+461 
-472 KSSLYWLLASI
+472 
-483 FLYSAACLADMFF
+483 
-496 SSRKMDL
+496 

>member
-1 MVKNIKLNT
+1 MIKKIKLNT

-40 DFNEKINEKMQ
+40 DFDEKTDEKIQ
-51 EKSEISQKIGNG
+51 EKLEIAQKIGNS
-63 NIENKKI
+63 NVENKKI

-84 EKYLGNN
+84 EKYLENN

-168 EQFKKIRLKKH
+168 EQVKKIRLKKH

-184 GSPEF
+184 GSSEF

-269 AVIFV
+269 VVIFV
-274 FMFIGLMIFL
+274 FMFVSVGKNIQKGNLKGERKEKVKNIMAEKIIEKANLMK
-284 ELHHALVLAMGFMTI
+284 A
-299 PYAILT
+299 
-305 FKLSGKRAK
+305 
-314 GSREAVVLV
+314 
-323 QELTNNYKI
+323 
-332 NSCNMREAIE
+332 
-342 ATAISMESSAA
+342 
-353 VKRVMI
+353 
-359 NLAKNLNNASSSK
+359 NLNKQS
-372 EIGEAVENFRFAFGT
+372 EVERN
-387 AWADILAA
+387 
-395 NIFIAVYRGVKVEN
+395 KV
-409 SLRDLGKSIAN
+409 
-420 SKKIVE
+420 
-426 HSRRQGYE
+426 RQ
-434 ARLMIRYMMPIC
+434 
-446 MIMTIIGSKLFFDMS
+446 
-461 IAEYIVCQFSS
+461 
-472 KSSLYWLLASI
+472 
-483 FLYSAACLADMFF
+483 
-496 SSRKMDL
+496 KMR

>member
-10 FFFKEYAQITEKNSY
+10 FFFKEYAQIAEKNTY

-51 EKSEISQKIGNG
+51 EKSEISQKFENS
-63 NIENKKI
+63 NVENKKI

-84 EKYLGNN
+84 EKYLENN
-91 EFSLENIKQMIQSS
+91 EFSLENIEQIIQSS

-162 VEKISG
+162 VEKVSG
-168 EQFKKIRLKKH
+168 EQVKKIRLKKY

-202 VDRKSKL
+202 VDRKSKS
-209 NVEQNLSEQIKA
+209 NVEQNLSERIKA

-250 KEINE
+250 SEVSK
-255 KNQKQEKV
+255 KNQKREMA

-269 AVIFV
+269 SAMFA
-274 FMFIGLMIFL
+274 FMLVSVGKNIQKGNFENRKNENVKNVMTKKISEKSNLL
-284 ELHHALVLAMGFMTI
+284 E
-299 PYAILT
+299 
-305 FKLSGKRAK
+305 
-314 GSREAVVLV
+314 
-323 QELTNNYKI
+323 NNLYVKAEIEKNKI
-332 NSCNMREAIE
+332 EQG
-342 ATAISMESSAA
+342 
-353 VKRVMI
+353 
-359 NLAKNLNNASSSK
+359 NLANVKVEVMKTAGNENAVENQNVETGNKKIENKDVKNLEITQNIIETKKKRGKKLNNSRIKKKFSKNKKYNRKNLNADNKKNYKVKSDGISQLEK
-372 EIGEAVENFRFAFGT
+372 EIEQNWEVLGRNDFE
-387 AWADILAA
+387 
-395 NIFIAVYRGVKVEN
+395 KV
-409 SLRDLGKSIAN
+409 
-420 SKKIVE
+420 
-426 HSRRQGYE
+426 
-434 ARLMIRYMMPIC
+434 
-446 MIMTIIGSKLFFDMS
+446 
-461 IAEYIVCQFSS
+461 
-472 KSSLYWLLASI
+472 
-483 FLYSAACLADMFF
+483 
-496 SSRKMDL
+496 